1 MDEESELR
9 EIPGILLDGHYVC
22 QYCGESVLQA
32 IMLMGTLTWRCSE
45 GHLSMIED
53 FGLDF

>member
-1 MDEESELR
+1 MDEEAELR
-9 EIPGILLDGHYVC
+9 EIPGVLLDGHYMC
-22 QYCGESVLQA
+22 QYCSESVLQA
-32 IMLMGTLTWRCSE
+32 IVLMGTLTWRCSE